1 MAKGAAGGRGVYE
14 GTRKTANAC
23 TQGEARGALRA
34 YPSRD
39 EGSMVLDK
47 SERRW
52 TYIEVRSSRWRFFNV
67 LVKDD
72 VGTVARKISPR

>member
-1 MAKGAAGGRGVYE
+1 MARYYFDELSRANLRMWKMAKGAAGGE

-39 EGSMVLDK
+39 EGTMVLDK
-47 SERRW
+47 SERGW
-52 TYIEVRSSRWRFFNV
+52 TYIEFGFKQS
-67 LVKDD
+67 L
-72 VGTVARKISPR
+72 A